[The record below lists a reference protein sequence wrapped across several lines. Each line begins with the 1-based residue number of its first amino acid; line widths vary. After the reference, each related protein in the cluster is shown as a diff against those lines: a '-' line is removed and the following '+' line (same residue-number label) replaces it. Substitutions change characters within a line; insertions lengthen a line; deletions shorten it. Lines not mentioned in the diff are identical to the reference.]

1 MSSNNSTSSLAHHS
15 NASNSTITGRGTNT
29 GIGKG
34 SVTASRTLKRDGQD
48 DGSQLTGF
56 NAWSAVKVLEQHSEK
71 SLVVSHPYAYIGD
84 YVLPITLSADIAAEI
99 AAYEQRQR
107 AEREQIEQAT
117 RAAFDTSVPG
127 TDSPHDGE
135 TGQRKR
141 KGPPVALRANGNG
154 VSHANDSGRNTFNG
168 GDSGS
173 STPSRR
179 PSIARLRRQE
189 RQLDWISQLRDK
201 LQPTAEMGWYVVVV
215 DDEERALDEDYEPYE
230 PEYIEVF
237 PSKKAETEAA
247 AKKQAEG
254 TKTPTS
260 ATGGGK
266 DDSRAQTSGA
276 NSALSSRSRTESE
289 LLENGNSDAPRKSL
303 GKRRNSVAR
312 LRGLFGLKEK
322 QRVEKENKWEGA
334 AEWEKMQRKQ
344 REQAGSDV
352 KQPFPPRWE
361 KNEKGGHDRA
371 QSVNFSRP
379 GTGNTEKDGYV
390 ERPGAATGRLSKLRR

>member
-1 MSSNNSTSSLAHHS
+1 M
-15 NASNSTITGRGTNT
+15 
-29 GIGKG
+29 
-34 SVTASRTLKRDGQD
+34 
-48 DGSQLTGF
+48 
-56 NAWSAVKVLEQHSEK
+56 LEQHSER

-84 YVLPITLSADIAAEI
+84 YVLPITLSADIAAEM

-107 AEREQIEQAT
+107 AEREQIEQQT
-117 RAAFDTSVPG
+117 RAAFDTLVPE
-127 TDSPHDGE
+127 THSPYDGE

-141 KGPPVALRANGNG
+141 KGPPVAMKANGNG
-154 VSHANDSGRNTFNG
+154 ITSGSGRNTPNG
-168 GDSGS
+168 GTSGS

-179 PSIARLRRQE
+179 PSIARIRRQE

-215 DDEERALDEDYEPYE
+215 DDEERALDDDYEAYE
-230 PEYIEVF
+230 PEYIEIF
-237 PSKKAETEAA
+237 PSKKAEAEAA

-260 ATGGGK
+260 ATSSGK
-266 DDSRAQTSGA
+266 DGSRAQTSGA
-276 NSALSSRSRTESE
+276 NSALSSRSRTGSE
-289 LLENGNSDAPRKSL
+289 LLDNDNSEPPRKSL

-322 QRVEKENKWEGA
+322 QRVEKDNKWEGA

-344 REQAGSDV
+344 REQAGTDV
-352 KQPFPPRWE
+352 KQPFPPGWE

-371 QSVNFSRP
+371 QSVNVPRP
-379 GTGNTEKDGYV
+379 GTGNTEKSGYV
-390 ERPGAATGRLSKLRR
+390 ERPGTAAARLTKLRR

>member
-1 MSSNNSTSSLAHHS
+1 MAHHS
-15 NASNSTITGRGTNT
+15 NASNSTITGTNT
-29 GIGKG
+29 GTGKG
-34 SVTASRTLKRDGQD
+34 SVAASRTLKRDGQD

-84 YVLPITLSADIAAEI
+84 YVLPITLSADIAAEM
-99 AAYEQRQR
+99 AAYEQRQG
-107 AEREQIEQAT
+107 AEREQIEQQT
-117 RAAFDTSVPG
+117 RAALDTSVPG
-127 TDSPHDGE
+127 SDSPPDGE

-141 KGPPVALRANGNG
+141 KGPPVAMKANGNG
-154 VSHANDSGRNTFNG
+154 VANGSGKNTPNG
-168 GDSGS
+168 GTSGS

-179 PSIARLRRQE
+179 PSIARIRRQE

-230 PEYIEVF
+230 PEYIEIF
-237 PSKKAETEAA
+237 PSKKVEAEAA
-247 AKKQAEG
+247 SKRQAEG
-254 TKTPTS
+254 TKTPTGAAGS
-260 ATGGGK
+260 GK

-289 LLENGNSDAPRKSL
+289 LLDSGNSDAPRKSL

-334 AEWEKMQRKQ
+334 VEWEKMQRKQ
-344 REQAGSDV
+344 REQAGTDV
-352 KQPFPPRWE
+352 KQPFPPGWE

-379 GTGNTEKDGYV
+379 GTGSTEKNGYV
-390 ERPGAATGRLSKLRR
+390 ERPETATGRLSKLRR